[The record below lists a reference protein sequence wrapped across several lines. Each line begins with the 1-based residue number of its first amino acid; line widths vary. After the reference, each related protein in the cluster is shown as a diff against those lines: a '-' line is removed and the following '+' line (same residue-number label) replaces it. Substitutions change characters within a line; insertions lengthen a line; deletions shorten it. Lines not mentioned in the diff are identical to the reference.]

1 MPTDTHVADI
11 AHIIQLAVAP
21 VFLLSGVGVTLTVL
35 TNRLSRIVDRARVLE
50 ERVAGAT
57 ETLRTAL
64 NADLRTLASRARYI
78 NWAITLTTCSGL
90 LVCLVIVS
98 LFVGY
103 FLSLDLSKT
112 IALLFIVAILAF
124 VVAFVSFLREIF
136 LATSSLR
143 IGPY

>member
-1 MPTDTHVADI
+1 MPPATPIADI

-50 ERVAGAT
+50 ER
-57 ETLRTAL
+57 LTAASENL
-64 NADLRTLASRARYI
+64 KDGLHADLRTLARRARFI
-78 NWAITLTTCSGL
+78 NLAITLTTSCGL
-90 LVCLVIVS
+90 LVCLVIVI

-103 FLSLDLSKT
+103 FLSLDLSKA
-112 IALLFIVAILAF
+112 IALLFIVAMLAF
-124 VVAFVSFLREIF
+124 VVAFVCFLREIF
-136 LATSSLR
+136 LATTSLR

>member
-1 MPTDTHVADI
+1 MPPATPIADI

-50 ERVAGAT
+50 ER
-57 ETLRTAL
+57 LTAASENL
-64 NADLRTLASRARYI
+64 KDDLHADLRTLARRARFI
-78 NWAITLTTCSGL
+78 NLAITLTTSCGL
-90 LVCLVIVS
+90 LVCLVIVI

-103 FLSLDLSKT
+103 FLSLDLSKA
-112 IALLFIVAILAF
+112 IALLFIVAMLAF
-124 VVAFVSFLREIF
+124 VIAFVSFLREIF
-136 LATSSLR
+136 LATTSLR

>member
-1 MPTDTHVADI
+1 MPPDTHITDV

-50 ERVAGAT
+50 ERLAAAA
-57 ETLRTAL
+57 ETARFAL
-64 NADLRTLASRARYI
+64 HADLRTLARRARFI
-78 NWAITLTTCSGL
+78 NWAITLTTSCGL

-103 FLSLDLSKT
+103 FLSLDLSRT
-112 IALLFIVAILAF
+112 IAILFIVAMLAF